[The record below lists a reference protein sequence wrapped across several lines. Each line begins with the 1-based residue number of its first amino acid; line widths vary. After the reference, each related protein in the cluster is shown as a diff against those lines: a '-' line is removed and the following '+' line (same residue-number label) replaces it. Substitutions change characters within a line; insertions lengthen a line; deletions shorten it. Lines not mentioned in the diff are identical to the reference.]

1 MENEL
6 RKKIIQAS
14 YEAKACHIPSALS
27 CCDIVEAVYGVK
39 KPEDIFIFAKATG
52 VCALY
57 CYLHPEKAA
66 EYIKKYPLPSKEV
79 EGIIFSAGSLGQG
92 LSVACG
98 LALADRTRKVYC
110 LISDAECQEGQV
122 WEAIMFA
129 AHHKLSNLICIVD
142 RNFYQAL
149 GKTEE
154 IMELEP
160 LMNKFVSFGW
170 HSVYCVDGNDIKMVK
185 ESLKEPD
192 RITNGIEWFP
202 NMEKRPKII
211 TAETTKGKGISFM
224 ENDNSWHYRNLS
236 ETQMK
241 QALKELE

>member
-1 MENEL
+1 MGNESMENEL

-14 YEAKACHIPSALS
+14 YEAKACHISSALS
-27 CCDIVEAVYGVK
+27 CCDIVEAVYEVK

-66 EYIKKYPLPSKEV
+66 EYIKKYPLPSKKV
-79 EGIIFSAGSLGQG
+79 EGIVFSTGSLGQG

-154 IMELEP
+154 IMGLEP
-160 LMNKFVSFGW
+160 LEKKFLTFNW
-170 HSVYCVDGNDIKMVK
+170 HCIKIDGHKKSELELCLKYENHIKP
-185 ESLKEPD
+185 LC
-192 RITNGIEWFP
+192 
-202 NMEKRPKII
+202 II
-211 TAETTKGKGISFM
+211 AETLKGKGISFM
-224 ENDNSWHYRNLS
+224 ENENSWHYKNLTS
-236 ETQMK
+236 ELYAKAMK
-241 QALKELE
+241 EIQ